1 MKRRYIGYI
10 LLLIVVIAISL
21 QGCMLKYY
29 IDYKRPDANSLYK
42 QVGTTWRSEDGK
54 ITFTIVKEAATINED
69 GIKISGTTHGI
80 GTMITDEGS
89 IDIIFKEFLYCEVF
103 IRDAA
108 SGENL
113 EEGVGDFKH
122 DDRLTVTFN
131 EKTTYLEEGAVITY
145 YRVDE

>member
-21 QGCMLKYY
+21 QGCILKYY
-29 IDYKRPDANSLYK
+29 IDYKRQDANSLYK

-122 DDRLTVTFN
+122 NDQLTVTFK
-131 EKTTYLEEGAVITY
+131 KTTFLEEDTVITF
-145 YRVDE
+145 YRVEE